1 MDPTTQ
7 GGEPEAKRQ
16 KVDPDDLGN
25 SITTTTGEKSE
36 DDWEE
41 VDRSEG
47 GPSEKLDD
55 EPVEVDRAPSAADVH
70 SVQSSGILEA
80 DEHRLASNMLEKDW

>member
-1 MDPTTQ
+1 MDPTL

-16 KVDPDDLGN
+16 KFDPDDLGN

-41 VDRSEG
+41 VDRAEG
-47 GPSEKLDD
+47 GPAERLED
-55 EPVEVDRAPSAADVH
+55 EPVEVDHAPSAADVH
-70 SVQSSGILEA
+70 SVQSSGILGA